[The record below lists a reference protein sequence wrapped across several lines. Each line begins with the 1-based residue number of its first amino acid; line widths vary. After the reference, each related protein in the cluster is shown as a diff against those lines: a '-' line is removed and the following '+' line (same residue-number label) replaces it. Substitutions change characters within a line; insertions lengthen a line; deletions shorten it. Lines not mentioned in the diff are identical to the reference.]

1 MKKKGNEIIMMIA
14 KDSNSSK
21 SKSIKSV
28 LQRQSKKKKTRKK
41 ECKIYITQSK
51 DPRYIWKFRRIR
63 F

>member
-1 MKKKGNEIIMMIA
+1 MMMIA